1 MEQNQ
6 EFLTGKEHDDY
17 MDEISSV
24 MTDLTGKVLFIADKH
39 NVDRDNA
46 MQHFSQLLSA
56 MVQISTFEHFGEGG
70 VK

>member
-6 EFLTGKEHDDY
+6 EFLTGKEHEDY

-39 NVDRDNA
+39 NVDRNNA
-46 MQHFSQLLSA
+46 MQHF
-56 MVQISTFEHFGEGG
+56 
-70 VK
+70 

>member
-46 MQHFSQLLSA
+46 ALFTTSFCNGSDQHL
-56 MVQISTFEHFGEGG
+56 
-70 VK
+70 